1 MSKIFLKSPLKNK
14 YEANGKLLKTPKKV
28 GVVKKVSDNR
38 MIYLH
43 ENGITILAKPGA
55 KGAKAGETYE
65 LNGKKYYVAI
75 NKQDLKRLVDEDTD
89 MTKVVTSKITTMNN
103 LFSYSKFNRDISNWD
118 TSNVKSMS
126 EMFYQ
131 NEDFNQAIGHW
142 NTKNVTAM
150 ISMFHG
156 ASSFNQP
163 IGNWDTIRLNNITS
177 MFEDAKSFNQSIE
190 NWVGFGTSIK
200 GPIKSHNCMIIR
212 NAFKGAESFNQSLKN
227 WKIKTYNPYNLFE
240 NAKSF
245 NGDLS
250 GWKLY
255 ESLTNLF
262 KGAESFNK
270 PLNTWDVSDVI
281 GMKSLF
287 KGAKSFNQ
295 DLSKWNMS
303 NVYQFENMFYGA
315 SSFNQDIGNWNVS
328 NVYTMQNMFRE
339 ASNFNQD
346 ISSWDTSNV
355 EKMTGLFQDAI
366 SFNQDIRDWKL
377 NKSLKYSNTIFKNAQ
392 SFNEEFNPYV
402 KIEKP
407 KKASYSKKLSP
418 EDKKTIS
425 KIKKLLIA
433 RDFDKIDLGIELL
446 VSLNNIELFETLLHD
461 YKIDSK
467 AYFWEMLKR
476 NKIFSGSKLAQPYLD
491 YAFLNVIANTPKEAK
506 IHKSLVLK
514 NIHYLST
521 DMFLSRVRHW
531 KDPLL
536 PRFYSFSKFNSLKSL
551 KIDFSDFSE
560 FSLINISF
568 ETIMPK
574 NLTELKVLGVQGSL
588 EWMKYLEKL
597 KSLSFSDEQRDIY
610 RNIKAISH
618 RESFNYL
625 KNLETLEFTSKSF
638 ENLDFLS
645 ECSKLKKISLTII
658 GGGYKL
664 KNIDFLVKLKELDVL
679 ELTFNEKDN
688 DEYVYFDTSNLKILK
703 SCHSL
708 KKITIN
714 GLSVETSNKPLL
726 DKLFLT
732 KWK

>member
-1 MSKIFLKSPLKNK
+1 
-14 YEANGKLLKTPKKV
+14 
-28 GVVKKVSDNR
+28 
-38 MIYLH
+38 
-43 ENGITILAKPGA
+43 
-55 KGAKAGETYE
+55 
-65 LNGKKYYVAI
+65 
-75 NKQDLKRLVDEDTD
+75 
-89 MTKVVTSKITTMNN
+89 
-103 LFSYSKFNRDISNWD
+103 
-118 TSNVKSMS
+118 
-126 EMFYQ
+126 
-131 NEDFNQAIGHW
+131 
-142 NTKNVTAM
+142 
-150 ISMFHG
+150 
-156 ASSFNQP
+156 
-163 IGNWDTIRLNNITS
+163 
-177 MFEDAKSFNQSIE
+177 
-190 NWVGFGTSIK
+190 
-200 GPIKSHNCMIIR
+200 
-212 NAFKGAESFNQSLKN
+212 
-227 WKIKTYNPYNLFE
+227 
-240 NAKSF
+240 
-245 NGDLS
+245 
-250 GWKLY
+250 
-255 ESLTNLF
+255 
-262 KGAESFNK
+262 
-270 PLNTWDVSDVI
+270 
-281 GMKSLF
+281 MKSLF

-366 SFNQDIRDWKL
+366 SFNQDIRNWKL

-645 ECSKLKKISLTII
+645 ECSKLKKISLTIK
-658 GGGYKL
+658 GGGYRNKVKL
-664 KNIDFLVKLKELDVL
+664 KNIDFLNKLKELDVL
-679 ELTFNEKDN
+679 KLTFNEKDN

-703 SCHSL
+703 DCHSL

-714 GLSVETSNKPLL
+714 GLSVETNNKLLL